1 MDLQLAAVPDGL
13 AALLARERV
22 VVVGQVA
29 LKDRRVVVHP
39 VALRARML
47 AIPRKETEKLDTN
60 SVIGNFN

>member
-1 MDLQLAAVPDGL
+1 MDLQLPAVPDGL

-47 AIPRKETEKLDTN
+47 TIPRKETEKLDTN